1 MDPLKSLEDPR
12 WSVDHLENRWSPLSG
27 SIGLC
32 LPYVSPSL
40 HDQEC
45 LGDICTSS
53 ASIFEHLQWGAAP
66 KEVTRCPRLLD
77 CPDKPHRRGHQEC
90 YRRQAVMAYSSGGC
104 MSGSWCPCGQDGFLF
119 SRFWTASF
127 CCVLTW
133 QRELSGISFIKTRIS
148 VLRAPPSW
156 SITSQR
162 PSNALPQKVSF

>member
-1 MDPLKSLEDPR
+1 MSRKFWDTLVRERITSQYYHYNNLNLMDPLKSLEDPR

-119 SRFWTASF
+119 PGFGQPASAASSRG
-127 CCVLTW
+127 
-133 QRELSGISFIKTRIS
+133 RESSLGSP
-148 VLRAPPSW
+148 L
-156 SITSQR
+156 
-162 PSNALPQKVSF
+162 